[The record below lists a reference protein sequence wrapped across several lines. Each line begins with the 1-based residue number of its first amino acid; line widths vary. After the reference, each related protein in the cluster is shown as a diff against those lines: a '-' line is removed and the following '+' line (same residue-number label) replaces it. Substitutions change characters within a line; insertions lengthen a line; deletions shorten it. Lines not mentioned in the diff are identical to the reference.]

1 MLRGSSQLVSD
12 LSGVS
17 DVPYMW
23 PTSHREVG
31 NKLATSWRQLNY
43 GFVTNKL
50 ATSRESRGETTFV
63 ECGHKFRSITLA
75 RLAASISRVSVCLS
89 CLSSPDTQSDLS
101 GGHTTR
107 PTNTLRPFCTWG
119 KYTHFTIV

>member
-75 RLAASISRVSVCLS
+75 RLAASISRVSVCPVLAAQI
-89 CLSSPDTQSDLS
+89 LTVTYQGATQR
-101 GGHTTR
+101 GQPTR
-107 PTNTLRPFCTWG
+107 
-119 KYTHFTIV
+119 